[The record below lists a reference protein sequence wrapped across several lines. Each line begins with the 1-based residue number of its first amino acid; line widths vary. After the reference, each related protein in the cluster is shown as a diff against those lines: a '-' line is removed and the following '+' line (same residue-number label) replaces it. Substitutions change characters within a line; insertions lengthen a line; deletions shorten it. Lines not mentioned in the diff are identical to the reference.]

1 MEDDN
6 EYFEEMGLTKRTER
20 ESLEFMRKSN
30 LLSRGRA
37 VETQ

>member
-20 ESLEFMRKSN
+20 ESLDFMRKSN
-30 LLSRGRA
+30 LLNGDRA
-37 VETQ
+37 A